1 MGEDDQSRKKLIH
14 KETVVKFILK
24 LALVILVIWAIFT
37 FVFGIRQVSGETMY
51 PRLRDGDLTLYY
63 RLEQNYQI
71 GDVVTYRENE
81 VTLYGR
87 IVAQGGDV
95 VDLNDSGQ
103 LIVNGNVQEE
113 EIFYLTEP
121 QDGDVTYPYTVDDD
135 SYFVLCDF
143 RTNGYDSRTYGAVP
157 KSTIDGKIITILRR
171 RGI

>member
-1 MGEDDQSRKKLIH
+1 
-14 KETVVKFILK
+14 
-24 LALVILVIWAIFT
+24 
-37 FVFGIRQVSGETMY
+37 
-51 PRLRDGDLTLYY
+51 
-63 RLEQNYQI
+63 
-71 GDVVTYRENE
+71 
-81 VTLYGR
+81 
-87 IVAQGGDV
+87 
-95 VDLNDSGQ
+95 LNDSGQ